1 MNEVT
6 AGWKRVEATGIS
18 GRGSTERP
26 SKKRN
31 GQGNRNLPV
40 TPPMRE
46 EEEESR
52 ETCLAAA

>member
-6 AGWKRVEATGIS
+6 TGWKRVEATGIA
-18 GRGSTERP
+18 GRRIDSALAQ
-26 SKKRN
+26 KRN
-31 GQGNRNLPV
+31 GQGDWNLPV
-40 TPPMRE
+40 APPMRE